1 MFCPSCG
8 AEYTIELK
16 YCNRCG
22 ANLGAL
28 TAAPTEVISINLNKA
43 IAAISTALAVVTGAG
58 FVAVVVGAAKLSERT
73 ALGGDPIIA
82 LIVMGMLTILATDF
96 FLIRQLSRL
105 ITASLSSGRT
115 SPKPLSA
122 PAGSFLPPQPNTSRL
137 ERVPSVTESTTRFL
151 EPTYSKP
158 SEPDRNLP
166 RA

>member
-8 AEYTIELK
+8 AEYAIELK

-22 ANLGAL
+22 ANLGGL

-58 FVAVVVGAAKLSERT
+58 FITVVVGAAKLSERT

-115 SPKPLSA
+115 AVKPVSV
-122 PAGSFLPPQPNTSRL
+122 PAGSFLPSQPNTARL
-137 ERVPSVTESTTRFL
+137 ERAPSVTENTTRFL
-151 EPTYSKP
+151 EPDYSRP
-158 SEPDRNLP
+158 SELDRDPP